1 MKTEPDEDLDL
12 MPPAFA
18 EGLDDWARGDGTPE
32 SPTYDRTDS
41 ARIAMND
48 RDFGACME
56 LRKTDSVQ
64 RLRYMGE
71 LPIRPGSY
79 VEITA
84 RIKALRGPLPMV
96 RIATWPGGAGGQGI
110 ANLPSTGPLLRLVAH
125 DVPVG
130 LRLVI
135 GPQAGPGVDLVWDDR
150 ALYAHVGLDLI
161 GPSGGVVRIADIRV
175 RDVTAEVT
183 GQPRVMPGFTSAD
196 LRVVGGR
203 H

>member
-32 SPTYDRTDS
+32 SPTYDRIES

-110 ANLPSTGPLLRLVAH
+110 ADLPSTGPLLRLVAH

-150 ALYAHVGLDLI
+150 ALYAHVGLDLV
-161 GPSGGVVRIADIRV
+161 GPDGGVVRIGDIAV
-175 RDVTAEVT
+175 RDVTRGHGPGHRAL
-183 GQPRVMPGFTSAD
+183 PRFAPAPI
-196 LRVVGGR
+196 
-203 H
+203 